1 VACEFNNVY
10 LADMKGLAPGIIILC
25 ALVAALFS
33 LFGDDSY
40 GRMQSLQKSYDAQLH
55 KNDDLR
61 AHVSDLKRDVYGLQ
75 HDDRALEKAARNEL
89 GMARPDEMIFIF
101 DKPAKGSGDGK

>member
-1 VACEFNNVY
+1 
-10 LADMKGLAPGIIILC
+10 MKGLAPGIVLLC

-40 GRMQSLQKSYDAQLH
+40 GRMQSLEKSLSAQQQKNGQL
-55 KNDDLR
+55 NAR
-61 AHVSDLKRDVYGLQ
+61 VSELNREVYGLQ
-75 HDDRALEKAARNEL
+75 HDDRILEKAARNEL

-101 DKPAKGSGDGK
+101 DKKGNADGR

>member
-1 VACEFNNVY
+1 
-10 LADMKGLAPGIIILC
+10 MKGLAPGILLFC

-40 GRMQSLQKSYDAQLH
+40 GRMQSLERSLSAQQQK
-55 KNDDLR
+55 NEELR
-61 AHVSDLKRDVYGLQ
+61 THVSDLKRDVYGLQ
-75 HDDRALEKAARNEL
+75 HDDRILEKAARNEL

-101 DKPAKGSGDGK
+101 DKGAKGGNDGK